1 MTGLIGSITSL
12 TALNLFQLGL
22 LTFDRKGR
30 VKYRNRP
37 FRSMTRDNRRL
48 EIVIRQHLE
57 EIKPLFKKINNIPF
71 RFDMYP
77 YSYRAFFVTMQR
89 FGIYAVLI
97 INDGKVDSS
106 YKREITRNI
115 SHELKT
121 PLTSIRGYLE
131 TIIGNP
137 LMKSED
143 RRYFLERALVNVERL
158 EELIRDLSL
167 LEMASDAAK
176 YLEKER
182 INLSQTIFN
191 TKKNLEFRAEK
202 NGVHMELKN
211 LPDSL
216 YISGHPRLLEAI
228 FINLLENGIKYS
240 RPGDSVTVEYAGME
254 YAGKNG
260 HYHRFYIY
268 DTGPGIP
275 REFQEKIFER
285 FYRIDSGR
293 SRKTGGTGL
302 GLSIVKHAVA
312 FHEGKISIDKDY
324 TAGLKY
330 ILELPAGDLRG

>member
-1 MTGLIGSITSL
+1 M
-12 TALNLFQLGL
+12 
-22 LTFDRKGR
+22 
-30 VKYRNRP
+30 
-37 FRSMTRDNRRL
+37 
-48 EIVIRQHLE
+48 
-57 EIKPLFKKINNIPF
+57 
-71 RFDMYP
+71 
-77 YSYRAFFVTMQR
+77 
-89 FGIYAVLI
+89 
-97 INDGKVDSS
+97 DSS

-137 LMKSED
+137 LMKGED

-202 NGVHMELKN
+202 NGVSMELKN

-240 RPGDSVTVEYAGME
+240 RPGDSVTVEYAG
-254 YAGKNG
+254 KNG
-260 HYHRFYIY
+260 RYHRFLIY

-275 REFQEKIFER
+275 EEFQEKIFER

-312 FHEGKISIDKDY
+312 FHEGRISIDKSY

-330 ILELPAGDLRG
+330 ILELPAGNLPG